1 MPIVSRHGAGL
12 DDGDYINM
20 NMQGSHAKLTEL
32 KTRNEFK
39 NQPIGD
45 TGLVNDSDIQR
56 IKNGLESDQEEAE

>member
-1 MPIVSRHGAGL
+1 VPIVSRHGGGL

-20 NMQGSHAKLTEL
+20 LMQGSHARLKEL

-45 TGLVNDSDIQR
+45 TGLIDSDALAKIQ
-56 IKNGLESDQEEAE
+56 NEFETD